1 MKCWICQNNEANSE
15 EHKFKASDI
24 RRQFGKSFD
33 AIYYDGENLH
43 PFNSPKDKLIKFPK
57 VICIDCNNNQTRN
70 ADIAYTEFFENTDLI
85 NNMIETSNQI
95 NYQEIFG
102 NDWKASKMNL
112 YRYFAKHA
120 GCKIMTSNLLDYVDI
135 TPLRL
140 FILGQEHI
148 SNFYIKIYFNKVTKE
163 FTDYLKHD
171 QKNKY
176 RSNIAF
182 GPTIYI
188 GQGNDTGFAGSIING
203 SIRIEWFY
211 GNQNHFNKI
220 IDFNTHSDAVEILD
234 TEDFYPKAF
243 KDFQNEDF
251 FSYLN
256 LGKYHLNE
264 ETLKNDYQSVFRSLQ
279 IG

>member
-33 AIYYDGENLH
+33 AIYYDGENSH

-70 ADIAYTEFFENTDLI
+70 ADIAYTKFFESTDLI
-85 NNMIETSNQI
+85 NNMIETTNQI

-102 NDWKASKMNL
+102 NDWKMSKMNL

-120 GCKIMTSNLLDYVDI
+120 GCKIMTSNLLGYVDI
-135 TPLRL
+135 SQLRL
-140 FILGQEHI
+140 FILGQERI
-148 SNFYIKIYFNKVTKE
+148 SNFYIKIYFNKVTKD
-163 FTDYLKHD
+163 FTDYLKRD

-182 GPTIYI
+182 GSTIYV

-203 SIRIEWFY
+203 SIHIEWFY
-211 GNQNHFNKI
+211 ANQNHFNKT
-220 IDFNTHSDAVEILD
+220 IDFNTHSDTVEILNTD
-234 TEDFYPKAF
+234 DFYPKDF
-243 KDFQNEDF
+243 KDFHNEDF

-256 LGKYHLNE
+256 FGKYHLNE
-264 ETLKNDYQSVFRSLQ
+264 ETLKKDYQAVFRSLQ